1 MPSRKEVPSIT
12 AYRRWCR
19 EAGIDYSISD
29 SMDDLHELLNAS
41 APYKLQDELQTA
53 VPNLMRPRSAPVRS
67 PHASLLATQYD
78 PRGTHVSATSVPER
92 QHIDEPDPG
101 NVVVEEQASLE
112 YRSASVLPSP
122 PSQQLVLSRVIASS
136 EELALE
142 VSRLARGT
150 GSLNGVEGARITAL
164 RMHLSAL
171 RTLKQECLD
180 TNRRAQREM
189 REANERVAAAQHEAA
204 RIRQDNMRMRWALSS
219 QEIGD
224 IKEDAALAFMSAGGL
239 QANKSSMSEKL
250 AQAREKAAFQHQ
262 LDEALKEVKQLTAT
276 LIRTQGELIQVRTER
291 DALLSFK
298 RKSEIEIERLHAQL
312 RSLGVDSQYQM
323 ARLQQ
328 EDREH
333 DLAQAAEAAAYAALM
348 SGQLEAAKHAFEKLL
363 AETRELKLSLQ
374 AKLANRVPA
383 GRIVLLRGI
392 AVHHIPDFDKRGQTS
407 DPYVKFTL
415 LNQHGAW
422 VDDTITTTK
431 KNNVEPS
438 WTEVHRLIVPHG
450 ISLPLTVIA
459 TLWDKDWHQADQL
472 MAEARFSIGLGS
484 SRLHQKWTLKHKEL
498 LDYVHHAEY
507 KNTDMQ
513 KMTKDMTLDVIC
525 ETSDDMF
532 FDPAD

>member
-1 MPSRKEVPSIT
+1 M
-12 AYRRWCR
+12 
-19 EAGIDYSISD
+19 
-29 SMDDLHELLNAS
+29 
-41 APYKLQDELQTA
+41 
-53 VPNLMRPRSAPVRS
+53 
-67 PHASLLATQYD
+67 
-78 PRGTHVSATSVPER
+78 
-92 QHIDEPDPG
+92 
-101 NVVVEEQASLE
+101 
-112 YRSASVLPSP
+112 
-122 PSQQLVLSRVIASS
+122 
-136 EELALE
+136 
-142 VSRLARGT
+142 
-150 GSLNGVEGARITAL
+150 
-164 RMHLSAL
+164 
-171 RTLKQECLD
+171 
-180 TNRRAQREM
+180 
-189 REANERVAAAQHEAA
+189 
-204 RIRQDNMRMRWALSS
+204 
-219 QEIGD
+219 
-224 IKEDAALAFMSAGGL
+224 
-239 QANKSSMSEKL
+239 
-250 AQAREKAAFQHQ
+250 
-262 LDEALKEVKQLTAT
+262 
-276 LIRTQGELIQVRTER
+276 RTER